1 MCYCFSIMTT
11 AGSKMKN
18 TTALFATLG
27 TFRTLIVFNWVFGAL
42 IFALLAISFQAE
54 EWTWRALGVGA
65 VAGHESVV
73 AGMRAIMV
81 IGIVG
86 TPIAYVVFSRLLRIV
101 ESVRTGEPFTMGNAG
116 RLRTI
121 AWALLGLELLH
132 ICVVAIASAASTKEM
147 PLRING
153 NFDLTGWL
161 AILLLFV
168 LAQVFL
174 KERACARIWRAR
186 SDGHSGQARRPAARP
201 AYDADRARRA
211 RRHHA
216 REPVD
221 PEDRQ
226 GAGYPLL
233 DA

>member
-1 MCYCFSIMTT
+1 
-11 AGSKMKN
+11 MKRSMV
-18 TTALFATLG
+18 LPATWFIL
-27 TFRTLIVFNWVFGAL
+27 RILIVLNWILGAL
-42 IFALLAISFQAE
+42 IFTLLAISFQAE

-65 VAGHESVV
+65 VAGHEGVV

-86 TPIAYVVFSRLLRIV
+86 IPTAYVVLSRLLRIV
-101 ESVRTGEPFTMGNAG
+101 GSVRTGEPFTMENAG

-132 ICVVAIASAASTKEM
+132 ICVVAIASAVSTKEV

-153 NFDLTGWL
+153 NLHPIGWL

-174 KERACARIWRAR
+174 EGTRM
-186 SDGHSGQARRPAARP
+186 
-201 AYDADRARRA
+201 
-211 RRHHA
+211 
-216 REPVD
+216 REDLEGTV
-221 PEDRQ
+221 
-226 GAGYPLL
+226 
-233 DA
+233 

>member
-1 MCYCFSIMTT
+1 
-11 AGSKMKN
+11 MKHS
-18 TTALFATLG
+18 TALLATWCML
-27 TFRTLIVFNWVFGAL
+27 RILLVFNGILGVL
-42 IFALLAISFQAE
+42 ILALLAISFQAS

-81 IGIVG
+81 IGIIG
-86 TPIAYVVFSRLLRIV
+86 TPIAYVVFSLLLRIV
-101 ESVRTGEPFTMGNAG
+101 ESVRTGEPFTMDNAG

-132 ICVVAIASAASTKEM
+132 IFVVAIASAISTKEV

-161 AILLLFV
+161 AIVLLFV

-174 KERACARIWRAR
+174 EGTRMREDL
-186 SDGHSGQARRPAARP
+186 DGT
-201 AYDADRARRA
+201 
-211 RRHHA
+211 
-216 REPVD
+216 V
-221 PEDRQ
+221 
-226 GAGYPLL
+226 
-233 DA
+233 

>member
-1 MCYCFSIMTT
+1 
-11 AGSKMKN
+11 MKHS
-18 TTALFATLG
+18 TALLAARLTLRIL
-27 TFRTLIVFNWVFGAL
+27 FVLNWIFGAL

-65 VAGHESVV
+65 VAGHEGVV
-73 AGMRAIMV
+73 AGMRAIML

-86 TPIAYVVFSRLLRIV
+86 TPIAYIVLSRLVKIV
-101 ESVRTGEPFTMGNAG
+101 ESVRMGEPFSKDNAG

-121 AWALLGLELLH
+121 AWALLGLEVLH
-132 ICVVAIASAASTKEM
+132 ICVVAIASAVSTKGV

-174 KERACARIWRAR
+174 EGTRM
-186 SDGHSGQARRPAARP
+186 
-201 AYDADRARRA
+201 
-211 RRHHA
+211 
-216 REPVD
+216 REDLEGTV
-221 PEDRQ
+221 
-226 GAGYPLL
+226 
-233 DA
+233 